1 MKSIVKMTKYENS
14 SNKLC
19 CDFYFLSLCNTYTHW
34 FLAHICIYIY
44 IYICM
49 HIIYIYIYVYIYY
62 IYIIIY
68 IISKYYYIYILY
80 YNIYIYILYIY
91 IYFLFGYRKPH
102 FDIHSRYVRFEK
114 NRSRT
119 H

>member
-44 IYICM
+44 IYIYVCILYIYIYM
-49 HIIYIYIYVYIYY
+49 YIYIIFILLYILFLNIIIYIFYIIIYIYIY
-62 IYIIIY
+62 
-68 IISKYYYIYILY
+68 
-80 YNIYIYILYIY
+80 YIY